1 MSLFVVIVTI
11 GHFNFLEICSRDSNA
26 LAISFIIAYGVE
38 FSKER
43 VYTVRPQY
51 SAPHCESRLYNV
63 YRPNAISTDTM
74 LASVFNR

>member
-11 GHFNFLEICSRDSNA
+11 GHFNFLEICSNA

-43 VYTVRPQY
+43 VYTVGPQY